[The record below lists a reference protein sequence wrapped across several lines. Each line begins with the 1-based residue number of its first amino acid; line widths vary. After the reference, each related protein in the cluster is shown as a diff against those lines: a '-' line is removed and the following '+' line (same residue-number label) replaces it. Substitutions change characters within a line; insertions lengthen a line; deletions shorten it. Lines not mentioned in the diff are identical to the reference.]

1 MTTSTIVR
9 EQNLEKHIHKQM
21 GCMAGFLNIF
31 DRHQILAG
39 KRISSTK
46 RLPAPQPD
54 SSPESENHAASPA
67 RPSTP
72 SPERVKKSPAREHTV
87 TTVTTLPVLEFK
99 EGTRSTWKFSREAPR
114 LSLDSRTRTTSP
126 SLSLSPNLTTENG
139 GEKLSSE
146 IQLQRRSTS
155 SVVARLMGLEPLPG
169 PDSDPGPNK
178 KPELRR
184 SASESR
190 ASRDLNRFFD
200 AATGNGYQLNLK
212 QVQQR
217 QQYTQ
222 PQWIVS
228 EGLNNNAGSD
238 PAEQGARNNNNA
250 KREKN
255 YNNNARNRGVV
266 TMVQKK
272 SFFDSADFFPEV
284 PKRSVSIYGEIER
297 RLRMRGIDE
306 PSKDLET
313 LKHILEALQLKGLL
327 HSNNHANRSN
337 CNNHYNINDIH
348 NQNHMNFV
356 LDGGRTKNDSPIV
369 VIKPVRS
376 NRTGSD
382 SPTSSFRSSPRT
394 RRNERQPEFDRRSRN
409 AKSPPLC
416 RSPNRRNVAAN
427 AAENHHHNRVNVND
441 GFDSRKVS
449 PVQSPRVNSGRNTPV
464 HSPRMRKPIDQK
476 EEKLLTVAE
485 DESSTVSESS
495 FSTSSHT
502 DTERYRLEEYKEGR
516 NLLDRCD
523 KLLNSIAEMTA
534 SNELQPSPVSVLDS
548 SFYRDEWCSP
558 SPITKRCIDY
568 KDQAAESED
577 DVWSAAFCSSEA
589 KSEEA
594 TEDNDF
600 SYVSEILRA
609 CTYLPENGDVFALLE
624 KQQILKGKDT
634 SKASTIQR
642 RLVFDT
648 VRDILTR
655 HRRLPPW
662 KVEFCGDERQR
673 VWSEFRRIRGER
685 EEEEEEW
692 SEKDM
697 FEFICG
703 VLSKDMAE
711 DVEGWGEWT
720 VEIGDMVLDIERL
733 VFKDLIGETIRE
745 LATCASSQRNRV
757 FALRRKL
764 VF

>member
-1 MTTSTIVR
+1 MTSTIVR
-9 EQNLEKHIHKQM
+9 EQNLDKHIHKQM

-39 KRISSTK
+39 KRISSAK
-46 RLPAPQPD
+46 RLPPPQPD
-54 SSPESENHAASPA
+54 SSPEPENHVASPA
-67 RPSTP
+67 RPATP
-72 SPERVKKSPAREHTV
+72 SPERVKQSPAREHTV

-114 LSLDSRTRTTSP
+114 LSLDSRTRTSSP
-126 SLSLSPNLTTENG
+126 SLSLSPNLNPDDR

-155 SVVARLMGLEPLPG
+155 VVARLMGLESLPG
-169 PDSDPGPNK
+169 PDSDSGPNK

-200 AATGNGYQLNLK
+200 AANSNGFQLNLK

-222 PQWIVS
+222 PQGIVS

-238 PAEQGARNNNNA
+238 PVEQGARNNNNA
-250 KREKN
+250 KGEKN

-327 HSNNHANRSN
+327 HSKNHANRSN
-337 CNNHYNINDIH
+337 GNNNYNH
-348 NQNHMNFV
+348 NHNHNHMNFV

-376 NRTGSD
+376 NRTGRTGSQ
-382 SPTSSFRSSPRT
+382 SPPNSSVRSSPRA
-394 RRNERQPEFDRRSRN
+394 RRNERQPEVDRRSRN
-409 AKSPPLC
+409 ARSPPVC
-416 RSPNRRNVAAN
+416 RSPNRRNVAPN
-427 AAENHHHNRVNVND
+427 AAENHHHSRVYYND

-449 PVQSPRVNSGRNTPV
+449 PVQSPRVNSRRTTPV
-464 HSPRMRKPIDQK
+464 HSPRMRKPINQK
-476 EEKLLTVAE
+476 DEKVLTVAE

-548 SFYRDEWCSP
+548 SFYRDEWCLP

-577 DVWSAAFCSSEA
+577 DMWSAAFCSSEA
-589 KSEEA
+589 KSEDA

-600 SYVSEILRA
+600 SYVSEILKA

-648 VRDILTR
+648 VRDILSR

-662 KVEFCGDERQR
+662 KVAFGGDERQR
-673 VWSEFRRIRGER
+673 VWSEFRRIRGDR
-685 EEEEEEW
+685 EEEEEW

-697 FEFICG
+697 FEVICG
-703 VLSKDMAE
+703 VLRKDMAE